1 MGHARIANRKMRLRR
16 AIRSAC
22 CNSVTVLD
30 FCGANAQRAGIYDKM
45 RLNHAA
51 RSGVAD
57 KARMRLDALGFFAP
71 LIAFSLDR
79 IEQLLAQPN

>member
-1 MGHARIANRKMRLRR
+1 MPKAHFRAR
-16 AIRSAC
+16 C
-22 CNSVTVLD
+22 CNSVTVLH
-30 FCGANAQRAGIYDKM
+30 FCAANAPRAGIYDKM
-45 RLNHAA
+45 RLNRAA